1 MSVARIVLRTGYKD
15 IQYQPLP
22 KEIEDADDVESPVSV
37 GGCNLDIATTPT
49 SSGHEQ
55 QRLLTDDG
63 EANIPLQTDD
73 PEFNELIVEVCVL
86 YILKIRAHD
95 HILIHPS
102 GGFLMITL
110 LSQNSHV

>member
-86 YILKIRAHD
+86 YILKIRAHS
-95 HILIHPS
+95 HI
-102 GGFLMITL
+102 
-110 LSQNSHV
+110 NS